1 MDKIRKAAIILL
13 GMGEEYAE
21 QILKNMSKS
30 EVHKIMEVINTIDN
44 VSEDDVIHAMNE
56 FFTASDNT
64 GIDIVSKENIKNTLI
79 STLGIKGMENIDIE
93 KSKWIEL
100 LKYEP
105 LNSILETIQ
114 DEHPQVITALIV
126 ILTQLGSDRASEL
139 MKAQPKE
146 MQNQIIKRIS
156 CIAPI
161 STYAIEAISQF
172 FETEFSN
179 TDRYGVVTVDGV
191 DAAANLISYLD
202 GETERELIAD
212 LSNSDKQLADQIQDK
227 LLPFEK
233 LAGLD
238 SRSLQVLLKEISPDE
253 LVIALKG
260 APEHVKSAF
269 MKNMS
274 TKAAEILKDD
284 LESKGPVKLSNVIQA
299 QKNIVLLAKKLAK
312 EEKIILPTKSDSDV
326 VF

>member
-44 VSEDDVIHAMNE
+44 VTEDDVIHAMNE
-56 FFTASDNT
+56 FFNASDNT

-79 STLGIKGMENIDIE
+79 SSLGIKGMENIDIE

-105 LNSILETIQ
+105 LNSILETIR
-114 DEHPQVITALIV
+114 DEHPQIITALIV
-126 ILTQLGSDRASEL
+126 ILTQLGSDRASEI
-139 MKAQPKE
+139 MKAQSKE

-156 CIAPI
+156 CIGPI

-172 FETEFSN
+172 FENELSS

-202 GETERELIAD
+202 GETEREIIAD
-212 LSNSDKQLADQIQDK
+212 ISNSDKKLAEQIQDK

-233 LAGLD
+233 LATLD
-238 SRSLQVLLKEISPDE
+238 SRSLQLLLKETSPDD

-260 APEHVKSAF
+260 APEHIKASF

-299 QKNIVLLAKKLAK
+299 QKNIVLLAKRLAK
-312 EEKIILPTKSDSDV
+312 EEKIILPSKTDSDV

>member
-13 GMGEEYAE
+13 GLGEEYAE
-21 QILKNMSKS
+21 QILKNMSKA

-56 FFTASDNT
+56 FFNASDHT
-64 GIDIVSKENIKNTLI
+64 GIDIVSKENIKNTLV
-79 STLGIKGMENIDIE
+79 SALGIKGMEKVDIE

-105 LNSILETIQ
+105 LSSILELIE
-114 DEHPQVITALIV
+114 DEHPQVLTALVV
-126 ILTQLGSDRASEL
+126 ILTQLGSERASEII
-139 MKAQPKE
+139 KGQTKE
-146 MQNQIIKRIS
+146 MQNEIIKRMSYIG
-156 CIAPI
+156 PI
-161 STYAIEAISQF
+161 STFALETLSVF
-172 FETEFSN
+172 FENELSR

-202 GETERELIAD
+202 SETEREIIAD
-212 LSNSDKQLADQIQDK
+212 LSNTDKKLAEQIQDK

-233 LAGLD
+233 LAYLD
-238 SRSLQVLLKEISPDE
+238 TRSLQILLKEVTPDD
-253 LVIALKG
+253 LVLALKG
-260 APEHVKSAF
+260 SNEYIKATF
-269 MKNMS
+269 MRNMS

-284 LESKGPVKLSNVIQA
+284 LESKGPVKLSNVIEA
-299 QKNIVLLAKKLAK
+299 QKRIVLLAKKLSK
-312 EEKIILPTKSDSDV
+312 EEKIILSTKSDSDV